1 MIFFDLSSGGSSL
14 SPMAVTIV
22 GMRDQDFVEIPSA
35 KARNPSSSMSCMGLI
50 DCVKYIHFVAMI
62 GFSKIKMTPYWY
74 QLWKEDGT
82 SMGSITKVRLSPDA
96 DVDDFRD
103 AVKVRNGDGLLKGIS
118 PAELTV
124 YENKTAYDRKE
135 THMEED
141 ATVSGLGES
150 KKNALAVVVPNSK
163 LQGITVRFNGRNS
176 QGFRYFR
183 RNYKICQET

>member
-1 MIFFDLSSGGSSL
+1 
-14 SPMAVTIV
+14 
-22 GMRDQDFVEIPSA
+22 
-35 KARNPSSSMSCMGLI
+35 
-50 DCVKYIHFVAMI
+50 
-62 GFSKIKMTPYWY
+62 
-74 QLWKEDGT
+74 
-82 SMGSITKVRLSPDA
+82 MGSITKVRLSPDA